1 MMNSNLLM
9 IVVAILLLASCKSN
23 VNKTMNEVK
32 EMVFM
37 EEEEDEESNGEVI
50 NLNDYV
56 DLGLPSGTHWK
67 MENEGDFYNWNSAAY
82 LFGKEHL
89 PNEEQWYELMEYC
102 KWSWNGNGYTVTGI
116 NGNYIDLPLA
126 GYRESNGIIQQSGTH
141 GYYWSNE
148 YHTYNDKAIDVI
160 IMDNDNKAV
169 LEAPCSQKNSVRLI
183 LDFESAYILEFNRN

>member
-67 MENEGDFYNWNSAAY
+67 WKMKVISIIGIVPLTY
-82 LFGKEHL
+82 LERNTYPMK
-89 PNEEQWYELMEYC
+89 N
-102 KWSWNGNGYTVTGI
+102 NGTN
-116 NGNYIDLPLA
+116 
-126 GYRESNGIIQQSGTH
+126 
-141 GYYWSNE
+141 
-148 YHTYNDKAIDVI
+148 
-160 IMDNDNKAV
+160 
-169 LEAPCSQKNSVRLI
+169 
-183 LDFESAYILEFNRN
+183 